1 MQILHL
7 TNVFLLMKAVKENK
21 ITAQDAV
28 LCDLFLKNNFRIVNK
43 AYCKFSQLGF
53 LTAIRNV
60 IFSISI
66 IRMHLCQLRTYVH
79 RQHHS
84 EHGVILLLFGAVFC
98 EWDHVLCSQPDTTKQ
113 EHWDFPPGIKYTA
126 HPHLYFCCRSAV
138 LGWNTCVPTGNG
150 WFSFAVMLY
159 PLGWTFLSSVR
170 KSWQVKTSICMQ
182 TVI

>member
-113 EHWDFPPGIKYTA
+113 EHSEIFPRVSSTLHTHTFTSAAEVQSWAGI
-126 HPHLYFCCRSAV
+126 PVWQQGMGGF
-138 LGWNTCVPTGNG
+138 
-150 WFSFAVMLY
+150 
-159 PLGWTFLSSVR
+159 PL
-170 KSWQVKTSICMQ
+170 Q
-182 TVI
+182 